1 MPQSSLG
8 KNIDLKEKWKCLLW
22 QIALS
27 LHLRHFDPICKQL
40 NILEWKLDL
49 YINQFP
55 IENFASNFVNLA
67 IYKYERNSNI
77 FLMELLLRCS
87 IIILLEYLT
96 WRFSTLKLYDL
107 AVHQEPNSLRSFQ
120 VLARSSHRRYGAKK
134 NCC

>member
-1 MPQSSLG
+1 MSHFFFRKFFSMVRRFISMQNASKLTG
-8 KNIDLKEKWKCLLW
+8 KEYWSKGKWKCLLW

-96 WRFSTLKLYDL
+96 WRFSTLKLYDP
-107 AVHQEPNSLRSFQ
+107 AVHQEPNS
-120 VLARSSHRRYGAKK
+120 
-134 NCC
+134 